1 MLSLLTEAFANEEEN
16 SANIAS
22 RITQLSTTFIVI
34 TSIIVIVL
42 VSISVLYEKK
52 VKKYKKLLFLSIIIP
67 IILTSL
73 FIITSTIYLNVISET
88 KGPVHWH
95 ADFEIWDCDKKIDI
109 IDPTGLSNRIGT
121 PVFHEHGD
129 NRIHVEGV
137 VVKKRNVDLHSFF
150 EVINGE
156 LTENSFSI
164 PMNNNILKIN
174 DEQLC
179 NGKPGKLQVFVY
191 STVNST
197 HGQQID
203 LIYKQEKIEAFTDYV
218 LSPFMNVPPGDC
230 IIIEFAEEKSQTDK
244 ICETYKIAIQEGKMK
259 QWQ

>member
-1 MLSLLTEAFANEEEN
+1 MLTKAFAHEEEN

-42 VSISVLYEKK
+42 VAIAVFHEKK

-73 FIITSTIYLNVISET
+73 YIISTTIYLNIVSET

-95 ADFEIWDCDKKIDI
+95 ADFEIWNCNEKIDI

-137 VVKKRNVDLHSFF
+137 VIKRQEVDLHSFF

-156 LTENSFSI
+156 LTEDSFSI
-164 PMNNNILKIN
+164 PTNNNILKIN
-174 DEQLC
+174 DGQLC
-179 NGKPGKLQVFVY
+179 NGKPGKLQAFVY
-191 STVNST
+191 STIDSKP
-197 HGQQID
+197 GQQTD
-203 LIYKQEKIEAFTDYV
+203 LIYKQEKIENFPDYI

-230 IIIEFAEEKSQTDK
+230 IIIEFAEEKLQTDK